1 MQIKL
6 TSLETGTAEEFRH
19 LEELERA
26 LDHDATSVML
36 DLLRTTD
43 RETGYPIS
51 PMQHCLQTATRAA
64 RDGAS
69 EELIVAALLHDV
81 ADAIAPN
88 NHGRVGAEMLRP
100 FISERTYW
108 VMANHSVF
116 QGYYYWHHIG
126 KDRNTRDQYRSHP
139 DFEAC
144 ALFCERWD
152 QNSFDP
158 RYDTMPLEAFIP
170 AVTRILSREPCRQGT
185 GR

>member
-1 MQIKL
+1 MEIKL

-36 DLLRTTD
+36 ELLRTTD
-43 RETGYPIS
+43 RETGYPIT
-51 PMQHCLQTATRAA
+51 PMQHCLQTATRAL
-64 RDGAS
+64 RDDAS

-108 VMANHSVF
+108 VMANHSIF

-126 KDRNTRDQYRSHP
+126 KDRNARDQYRGHP

-158 RYDTMPLEAFIP
+158 HYDTMPLEAFIP
-170 AVTRILSREPCRQGT
+170 AVTRVLSREPFRQGT